1 MDVDKNIKIEAISS
15 QKQNNII
22 ANLRPINFG
31 SFSEGMDDLRKIDVE
46 KSVYCQDGIVI
57 PFEIKDLF
65 PIGYTKMICNT
76 TYKGRMPLNV
86 TRHETSR
93 IRSEVDSWYN
103 NVGRKIQKQIYQHI
117 SKVLESVNLDFDIS
131 EMVDNCWPQDYEN
144 IFGMKSKLTLR
155 KLGDN

>member
-1 MDVDKNIKIEAISS
+1 MEAISS

-57 PFEIKDLF
+57 PFEIEDLF
-65 PIGYTKMICNT
+65 SIGYTKLICNT

-103 NVGRKIQKQIYQHI
+103 NVGCKIQKQIYQHI